1 MSSGTTLRITKARK
15 DIAETIALN
24 ASNECKRIVKVS
36 EILNFVI
43 DKYLNNETAEEIT
56 KAFKKKEGIKWLF

>member
-56 KAFKKKEGIKWLF
+56 KAFKKKEGIK